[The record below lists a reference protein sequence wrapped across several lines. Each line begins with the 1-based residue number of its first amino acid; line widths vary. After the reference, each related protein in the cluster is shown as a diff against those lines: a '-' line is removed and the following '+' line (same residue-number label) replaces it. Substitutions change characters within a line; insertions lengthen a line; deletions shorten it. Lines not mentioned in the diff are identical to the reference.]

1 MLTSNTENNKSLK
14 ESKKYFSEI
23 SDPEER
29 EWILLKRQMARM
41 DKKAVEDAY
50 IEKGYNKAKEEYNK
64 EKQEMIKN
72 FLWY

>member
-1 MLTSNTENNKSLK
+1 MLTSNTENNKSLN

-72 FLWY
+72 FL

>member
-23 SDPEER
+23 SDSEER

-72 FLWY
+72 FL

>member
-72 FLWY
+72 FL